1 VRIRRGVIYL
11 ASLDP
16 TVGRE
21 ISKTRPVV
29 VVSNDVGNEYAPT
42 VTVVPVTTGNLNRIY
57 PFEVKLLQG
66 EGNLAVNSKA
76 KADQI
81 RTIDKTRLVKF
92 IGDLTPRA
100 MAEIEQAMRHHLDLR

>member
-1 VRIRRGVIYL
+1 ML
-11 ASLDP
+11 PLDP
-16 TVGRE
+16 TVGCE

-42 VTVVPVTTGNLNRIY
+42 VTVVPVTTENLDRIY
-57 PFEVKLLQG
+57 PFEVKFLKG

-100 MAEIEQAMRHHLDLR
+100 MAEIEQAMRQHLDLR

>member
-1 VRIRRGVIYL
+1 MRIRRGVIYL

-16 TVGRE
+16 TVGCE

-42 VTVVPVTTGNLNRIY
+42 VTVIPVTTGNVDKIY
-57 PFEVKLLQG
+57 PFEVKLLKG
-66 EGNLAVNSKA
+66 EGNLAVSSRA

-81 RTIDKTRLVKF
+81 RTIDKTRLVQF
-92 IGDLTPRA
+92 VGDITPRA
-100 MAEIEQAMRHHLDLR
+100 MAEIEQAMRHHLDLG